1 MSSLRDLLDVPSTD
15 VVPIQTYMG
24 GGQHQIYY
32 RGNMCW
38 QFESSYNYD
47 WQRIRWCVP
56 NQCICRVKFEMWGGG
71 GGGSGTCCCS
81 IAWSGHSG
89 QYSACTVCA
98 AVQSVSQLDGCCY
111 DICVANGT
119 CRYPSGGGFDGCKS
133 YITGPGLSDFCA
145 CGGCHGHQCC
155 HWMDSYFSCRT
166 KKSCTGPS
174 CCRTQSEHYTLN
186 SSDCMEECEKY
197 GKWYWNGLTPYIHYD
212 CNPGCGNYCM
222 KKDYHPYP
230 AMYGARYGV
239 YNAMRKHTMATCG
252 RTETLWL
259 TGNNGG
265 LSGDCWRNGVPG
277 GGGVSAQVFGGGCC
291 CSSEGAHGLVR
302 ITLFCKT

>member
-239 YNAMRKHTMATCG
+239 VNGYRKHTMATCG

>member
-1 MSSLRDLLDVPSTD
+1 
-15 VVPIQTYMG
+15 
-24 GGQHQIYY
+24 
-32 RGNMCW
+32 
-38 QFESSYNYD
+38 
-47 WQRIRWCVP
+47 
-56 NQCICRVKFEMWGGG
+56 
-71 GGGSGTCCCS
+71 
-81 IAWSGHSG
+81 
-89 QYSACTVCA
+89 
-98 AVQSVSQLDGCCY
+98 
-111 DICVANGT
+111 
-119 CRYPSGGGFDGCKS
+119 
-133 YITGPGLSDFCA
+133 
-145 CGGCHGHQCC
+145 
-155 HWMDSYFSCRT
+155 
-166 KKSCTGPS
+166 
-174 CCRTQSEHYTLN
+174 
-186 SSDCMEECEKY
+186 MEECEKY

>member
-1 MSSLRDLLDVPSTD
+1 MSSLRDLLDVPEAD

-56 NQCICRVKFEMWGGG
+56 SSCICRVKFEIWGGG

-81 IAWSGHSG
+81 IAWPGHSG

-133 YITGPGLSDFCA
+133 YISGPGLSDFCA

-155 HWMDSYFSCRT
+155 HWVDSYFACRT
-166 KKSCTGPS
+166 KITCTGPS
-174 CCRTQSEHYTLN
+174 CCRTQSEHYTIN

-197 GKWYWNGLTPYIHYD
+197 GKWYWNGVTPYIHYD
-212 CNPGCGNYCM
+212 CNPGCGNFCV

-230 AMYGARYGV
+230 AMYGARYGMH
-239 YNAMRKHTMATCG
+239 NAVRYHTNSTCG
-252 RTETLWL
+252 RTETLWQ

-265 LSGDCWRNGVPG
+265 LSGDCWRNGPPG
-277 GGGVSAQVFGGGCC
+277 SGGFSAQLDYGCC

-302 ITLFCKT
+302 ITLYCKT